1 MNSLTK
7 YLMTSVSLSLLAAC
21 GENTVEKVTQ
31 TAPEDMMVVSNV
43 SELPPCELSNKGE
56 QVWVKAES
64 LVRVCSDGFWY
75 STVAGTTY
83 VQGTSLECSA
93 KKLEDAKGFKI
104 LCNGDS
110 VGVVRNGNDGVDGIN
125 GTNGS
130 AGIQG
135 IPGEKGDDGA
145 PGKQGLKGDDGDK
158 GNDGTDGENGSGCS
172 VKTVDEYSVQVICG
186 SDSTILYIPE
196 QDSLGSQEPG
206 ADPVIL
212 DSEKVA
218 VSLNDVSGVS
228 QKGPFLSGS
237 KVRAYEILDGRTLEQ
252 SGNSF
257 NGKIQNDNGEFKI
270 NARTLVSQYL
280 SLEATGFYRNEVT
293 GKNSDVELTLSAL
306 TDVSARNVANINLL
320 THLEYERVHY
330 LVTQKK
336 MKVKA
341 AKKQAQKEVFDIL
354 HIDATSF
361 ENSEDLNVT
370 GNSDGDGALLAF
382 SVLLQ
387 GDRSVSELSELLT
400 KIANDME
407 TDGTWDDAATKL
419 LIADWAADADSAG
432 RLDSVRRNVEKWGLS
447 SEIPD
452 FEKHVRHFRDV
463 EYKLGTCDGGSH
475 LIVKAPLAGKRKNS
489 KTRYICDGNKWRVAD
504 DMEKDT
510 YLWESGVAGEIRA
523 GSINTDKFYLFD
535 GIYLGWRNAFP
546 ADLALGACI
555 PEIENDVDKKV
566 RIFEDAWWICKN
578 YDWIEVALFN
588 ETFFG
593 DTLGWNKGAD
603 GDVKKGKLTDAYYVY
618 DEIEGGWRKVVN
630 EYDYTLD
637 FGGCTE
643 KRVGEYKKNN
653 AEKKYY
659 VCTSDEGWTV
669 LKDKTLYNTDGLD
682 CDEDGKMVL
691 GLVDTKTYFVCENGE
706 WREAT
711 INEELAGESC
721 IVAKNG
727 RFNKDSSYICDNGES
742 RKATFYDYPI
752 EKDWTNPDKTYGT
765 LYDDRDGRSYKTIEI
780 NGLTVMAENLNYADS
795 NTSLYLKENNWCYM
809 NDSVNCLKGGRY
821 YTWTA
826 ALNIDPKWQEAN
838 VPEGMVGSPHQGI
851 CPNGWH
857 IPTPSEFNV
866 LISDNWDGFAP
877 FQSKGNVL
885 WKEATDE
892 YGFSALPVGANV
904 DAYYQYEY
912 DNRYWDV
919 GKYAHFWT
927 VTDDG
932 YGGDYARSLSI
943 RPQRIDPSGEDK
955 RYGLS
960 VRCFKDQ
967 PASAD

>member
-1 MNSLTK
+1 MRLLAK
-7 YLMTSVSLSLLAAC
+7 CLMTSASFSLLAAC

-31 TAPEDMMVVSNV
+31 MAPEDMMVVSDV
-43 SELPPCELSNKGE
+43 SELPSCEMSNKGE
-56 QVWVKAES
+56 QIWVKAES

-75 STVAGTTY
+75 STIAGTIY
-83 VQGTSLECSA
+83 VQGSPLECSV
-93 KKLEDAKGFKI
+93 KKLEDSNGYKI

-110 VGVVRNGNDGVDGIN
+110 VGVVYNGNDGADGIN

-158 GNDGTDGENGSGCS
+158 GKDGSDGENGSGCS
-172 VKTVDEYSVQVICG
+172 VKTNDEYSVQVICG
-186 SDSTILYIPE
+186 SDSTVLYIPE
-196 QDSLGSQEPG
+196 QDSLGTQEPG
-206 ADPVIL
+206 TDPIIL

-306 TDVSARNVANINLL
+306 TDVSTRNVANINLL

-354 HIDATSF
+354 HIDATWF
-361 ENSEDLNVT
+361 DNSEDLNVT

-407 TDGTWDDAATKL
+407 TDGAWDDAATKL

-432 RLDSVRRNVEKWGLS
+432 LLDSIRRNVEKWGLS

-463 EYKLGTCDGGSH
+463 EYKLGICDNYSSG
-475 LIVKAPLAGKRKNS
+475 IIEAPLAGKRKNS
-489 KTRYICDGNKWRVAD
+489 KTRYICYDGRWGIAS

-510 YLWESGVAGEIRA
+510 YQWPVGTPGELKAGIV
-523 GSINTDKFYLFD
+523 NTDKFYVYDVKF
-535 GIYLGWRNAFP
+535 GEWRQAYIEELTWGVCTP
-546 ADLALGACI
+546 D
-555 PEIENDVDKKV
+555 IENDISRNAYFDH
-566 RIFEDAWWICKN
+566 WGWHLCKN
-578 YDWIEVALFN
+578 YEWVFIGSTSSVV
-588 ETFFG
+588 
-593 DTLGWNKGAD
+593 DTIGWNKGVD
-603 GDVKKGKLTDAYYVY
+603 GDIKKGNHSDAYYVY
-618 DEIEGGWRKVVN
+618 DEIEGFWREVAN
-630 EYDYTLD
+630 EYDYTLG

-691 GLVDTKTYFVCENGE
+691 GLVDTKTYFVCENSE

-711 INEELAGESC
+711 TGEELAGESC
-721 IVAKNG
+721 IASKNG
-727 RFNKDSSYICDNGES
+727 KFNKDSSYICDNGDS
-742 RKATFYDYPI
+742 RRVTFYDYPV
-752 EKDWTNPDKTYGT
+752 EKDWINPDKTYGT
-765 LYDDRDGRSYKTIEI
+765 LYDERDGRSYKTIEI

-795 NTSLYLKENNWCYM
+795 NTAPYLKGNNWCYM
-809 NDSVNCLKGGRY
+809 SDSVNCLKGGRY

-826 ALNIDPKWQEAN
+826 ALNIDPKWQKAK
-838 VPEGMVGSPHQGI
+838 VSDGTIGGPHQGV
-851 CPNGWH
+851 CPKGWH
-857 IPTPSEFNV
+857 IPTQPEFAA
-866 LISDNWDGFAP
+866 LFGEYHWDDYAY
-877 FQSKGNVL
+877 FQSKGNLL
-885 WKEATDE
+885 WKEATDA
-892 YGFSALPVGANV
+892 YGFSALPAGINMKG
-904 DAYYQYEY
+904 YY
-912 DNRYWDV
+912 DDGTDDRYWDV
-919 GKYAHFWT
+919 GEQAYFWT
-927 VTDDG
+927 VTESGD
-932 YGGDYARSLSI
+932 DYADISMIEPKTLRYEA
-943 RPQRIDPSGEDK
+943 GHYK
-955 RYGLS
+955 NYGLS